1 MQQSIRDKYKL
12 TEQENEKIY
21 NQIEQEVFGEVPT
34 SEKPITIIVGGQ
46 SGAGKGAVISYSKN
60 ELIESGRNPIIIT
73 TDEYKPY
80 HPKAKEIAKKYPTE
94 YVEIIEQ
101 YAGNWTGRVLKKAI
115 DDKYD
120 FIFEGTLKNDRILK
134 RIKEMHDRGFSIKT
148 RVLAVPKLE
157 SLISLHERY
166 QQQIDTIGL
175 GRLISIKQHNMA
187 YNGIPSVID
196 QIEKSGLCDV
206 EVFIR
211 GEELHKPKMVYS
223 SCVKNNSYITA
234 RQALEECRKNQAYKT
249 SKSAKQRIDTLKQQ
263 FINRN
268 ASKEEM
274 EQLNELEEEF
284 LNYIR

>member
-12 TEQENEKIY
+12 TEQESDEIY
-21 NQIEQEVFGEVPT
+21 SKIEQEVFGEIPT

-60 ELIESGRNPIIIT
+60 ELEKSGKNPIIIT

-80 HPKAKEIAKKYPTE
+80 HQNSKEIAKNYPTE

-101 YAGNWTGRVLKKAI
+101 YAGAWTGKVLRKAI
-115 DDKYD
+115 DEKYD
-120 FIFEGTLKNDRILK
+120 FIFEGTLKNNRILK
-134 RIKEMHDRGFSIKT
+134 RIKEMKDNGFSIKT

-187 YNGIPSVID
+187 FSGIPAVID
-196 QIEKSGLCDV
+196 EIEKSGLCDV

-211 GEELHKPKMVYS
+211 GDELNKPKMVYS
-223 SCVKNNSYITA
+223 SAKNNNAHPTA
-234 RQALEECRKNQAYKT
+234 RQALEDYRIIEGNKT
-249 SKSAKQRIDTLKQQ
+249 KSTAKQRIDKLKQQ
-263 FINRN
+263 FKDRN
-268 ASKEEM
+268 ATKEEM
-274 EQLNELEEEF
+274 EQLKELEEEF
-284 LNYIR
+284 INYR